1 MGSRAGDLGSVQRFV
16 RLTDTSG
23 RMFDSY
29 PPNALDILEAVGQGI
44 YGDLNTN
51 YIAVGGD
58 PTNINGIL
66 SPGMFDTGWYA
77 RTAYEIISDR
87 SVRQEW
93 GEKRMTVR
101 DNDGNV
107 LGIAKVSAPETVAVV
122 DNAYVTLGLVTDESF
137 VNFDNAGSKRNAIK
151 ALFGFGRKFGFN
163 IPEYKHRKGAIFL
176 YTFVPLI
183 RGYKYGLSGLY
194 GSRLDARFRR
204 DRYGQFRDMLEQRR
218 FPATLTG
225 GSVEYPIEINFVPQ
239 DSTTGGSTAPSNTH
253 SQNLDTHASSSM
265 PYKDGEVV
273 DRLDNPD
280 ITVTPVDVT

>member
-1 MGSRAGDLGSVQRFV
+1 MLALDSANEIGNPYAPDVRQVTHSIVGSRAGDLGSVQRFV

-122 DNAYVTLGLVTDESF
+122 DNAYVTFGLVTDESF
-137 VNFDNAGSKRNAIK
+137 VNFDNCYDSNSIGSKAV
-151 ALFGFGRKFGFN
+151 FKF
-163 IPEYKHRKGAIFL
+163 L
-176 YTFVPLI
+176 
-183 RGYKYGLSGLY
+183 
-194 GSRLDARFRR
+194 
-204 DRYGQFRDMLEQRR
+204 
-218 FPATLTG
+218 TL
-225 GSVEYPIEINFVPQ
+225 
-239 DSTTGGSTAPSNTH
+239 
-253 SQNLDTHASSSM
+253 
-265 PYKDGEVV
+265 K
-273 DRLDNPD
+273 
-280 ITVTPVDVT
+280 